1 MNKELTSK
9 QYNLAI
15 GLILLWGFAVNVIMC
30 IFFQD
35 IFITW
40 NPTLVLIGY
49 FITAIIGI
57 CMSVFSDN
65 TIISFIGYNLV
76 ILPIGVVLSI
86 TLDDYYA
93 SSVLYAFIQAT
104 LITILI
110 IAIATIKQEIFE
122 SMGRILFICLTGA
135 IIIEI
140 IMMLIGINPRW
151 WDWVVALIFCGYIGY
166 DWVEAQNKYKTL
178 DNAVDSAMDL
188 YLDIINLFVRLLSSK
203 DDD

>member
-151 WDWVVALIFCGYIGY
+151 WD
-166 DWVEAQNKYKTL
+166 
-178 DNAVDSAMDL
+178 
-188 YLDIINLFVRLLSSK
+188 
-203 DDD
+203 

>member
-15 GLILLWGFAVNVIMC
+15 GLILLWRFAVNVIMC

>member
-110 IAIATIKQEIFE
+110 IAIATIKPEIFE